1 MLLGWILDGRK
12 TWSMCF
18 TTVSVPQVG
27 FCAHLLNQKA
37 MWDPLPLGSETSAL
51 GERTHQNLSERCWT
65 SRSLMGTEQARNDMD
80 SSLGLQR

>member
-37 MWDPLPLGSETSAL
+37 LWDPLPLLAQRPVHWEK
-51 GERTHQNLSERCWT
+51 ERIKTCLR
-65 SRSLMGTEQARNDMD
+65 GA
-80 SSLGLQR
+80 GLHVAW